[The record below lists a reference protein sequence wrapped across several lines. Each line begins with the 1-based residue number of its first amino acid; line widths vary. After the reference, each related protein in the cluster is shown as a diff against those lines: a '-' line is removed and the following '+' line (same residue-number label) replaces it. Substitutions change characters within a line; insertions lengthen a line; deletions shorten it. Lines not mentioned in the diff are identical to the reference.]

1 MDEGVCMNVAGL
13 VIFDLDGTL
22 LDTIEDLAAAANAAL
37 KEKGF
42 PVRTRQECRSFVGN
56 GVNKLLER
64 VLPEGAK
71 TERHIAEIRPAFFAY
86 YDKHLADVTRPYP
99 GIEALLER
107 LQQRGIK
114 LAVASNKYQSAT
126 ERLVKYFFPNISFT
140 AVLGQRE
147 GIAVKPDPTIV
158 QEIMWAAGEKAE
170 NVLYVGDSD
179 VDMQTAKNAGVRVCA
194 VTWGFRSKEQ
204 LESYRPDFITDN
216 PAEISAMI

>member
-1 MDEGVCMNVAGL
+1 MNVAGL